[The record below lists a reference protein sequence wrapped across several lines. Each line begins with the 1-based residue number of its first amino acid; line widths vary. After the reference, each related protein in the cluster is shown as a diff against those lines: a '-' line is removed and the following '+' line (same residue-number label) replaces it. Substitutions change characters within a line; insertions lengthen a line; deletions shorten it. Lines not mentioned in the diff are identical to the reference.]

1 MSTSTSTKVNVASF
15 KEAFAKFL
23 SFIENDITPLTL
35 QSFAKLKSEKI
46 IKFEN
51 DTVYF
56 DGNHS
61 QSSSYVELILVETP
75 ILFYVVKFYYF
86 EVSQN
91 SKSSC
96 ETFVFVP
103 N

>member
-1 MSTSTSTKVNVASF
+1 MNNVSVNVASF
-15 KEAFAKFL
+15 KEAFVKFL

-35 QSFAKLKSEKI
+35 QSFAKLKTEKV

-61 QSSSYVELILVETP
+61 QSSSYVELILVEKP
-75 ILFYVVKFYYF
+75 IIFYVVKFYYF

-91 SKSSC
+91 SNSSC
-96 ETFVFVP
+96 KTFIFVP
-103 N
+103 NE